1 LTILP
6 FNMSDRSN
14 RKRIIFEEAAL
25 LFMEKGYVGSS
36 MRDLAERV
44 GIEPSSLYSHIRSKE
59 EILSKICLDTA
70 AAFVNGMNEIESS
83 LDNSIEQIEAIID
96 LHITIAKEDPS
107 SMTVF
112 SNEWKHLPEET
123 RAIFEKQRRNYQKRF
138 KAILTKGIAEGSLC
152 DVDPSMA
159 MKTILTSLRWIH
171 FWTPA
176 DRKLDYDLAKKEIK
190 KVILK
195 GIQA

>member
-1 LTILP
+1 
-6 FNMSDRSN
+6 MKDRSN
-14 RKRIIFEEAAL
+14 RKQVIFEKAAA
-25 LFMEKGYVGSS
+25 LFMEKGYAGSS

-44 GIEPSSLYSHIRSKE
+44 GIEPSSLYSHIRSKD
-59 EILSKICLDTA
+59 EILSKLCLDPA
-70 AAFVNGMNEIESS
+70 AAFVKGMDEIEASS
-83 LDNSIEQIEAIID
+83 ANSIGQIESLID
-96 LHITIAKEDPS
+96 LHVTIAKEDPS

-123 RAIFEKQRRNYQKRF
+123 RIIFEKQRRNYQKRF
-138 KAILTKGIAEGSLC
+138 KAILTKGVAEGSLS
-152 DVDPSMA
+152 DLDPSIA

-176 DRKLDYDLAKKEIK
+176 ARKLDYDQAKVEIK
-190 KVILK
+190 KLILN